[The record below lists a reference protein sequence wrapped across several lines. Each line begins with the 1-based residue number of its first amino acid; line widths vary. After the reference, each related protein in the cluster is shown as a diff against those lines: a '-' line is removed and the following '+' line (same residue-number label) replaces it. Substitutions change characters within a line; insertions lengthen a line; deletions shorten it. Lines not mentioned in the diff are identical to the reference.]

1 MHCSAYIADSTH
13 QFLDRVLTYLDD
25 PLVFPE
31 QLYLEDQ
38 LHTPSKPKARR

>member
-38 LHTPSKPKARR
+38 LHAPSKPKARR